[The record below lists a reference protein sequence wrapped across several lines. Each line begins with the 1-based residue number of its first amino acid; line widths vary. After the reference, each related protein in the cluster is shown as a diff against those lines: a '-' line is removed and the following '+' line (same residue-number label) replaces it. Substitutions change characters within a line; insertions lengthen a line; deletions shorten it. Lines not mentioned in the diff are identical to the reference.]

1 MFILYKLKQ
10 MADLLNIK
18 KDFPVLNNNPDL
30 VYLDTGATALKPKC
44 VIDKINEYYDKY
56 GVNVN
61 RGVYELSYEAT
72 TEYEETRTLT
82 AKFLNAR
89 EKEIVFT
96 KGASNGLNM
105 VALGF
110 GMDYIQEGDEI
121 ITTELEHHSN
131 VLPWMNVAKKKNATL
146 KYIELDSTGRITVE
160 AFKKT
165 ITEKSK
171 VLAITYVSNVMGYIT
186 PIKEIIKIAH
196 EHNII
201 VVVDAAQAVPHM
213 KVDVQDLDCD
223 FLAFSAHKMFGP
235 TGFGILFGKYKYLK
249 KMSPIEYG
257 GDMID
262 VVEKYEATTK
272 DAPYKFETGTPP
284 IAEAIAFKEAIK
296 YIESIGYDR
305 IHEHEQILLNYA
317 REKLSK
323 VEGITIYNPTAE
335 TAIITFNINKAH
347 PHDAATIFDEYHVA
361 LRAGHHC
368 AQLITKWLDCVATLR
383 ACIYVYNDYHDIDVF
398 VEAVKAAV
406 KYFEEW

>member
-1 MFILYKLKQ
+1 

-305 IHEHEQILLNYA
+305 IHEHEQILVNYA

>member
-1 MFILYKLKQ
+1 

-235 TGFGILFGKYKYLK
+235 TGFGILFGKCKYLK

>member
-1 MFILYKLKQ
+1 

-213 KVDVQDLDCD
+213 KVDVQNLDCD

>member
-1 MFILYKLKQ
+1 

-171 VLAITYVSNVMGYIT
+171 VLAITYVSNVMGYIA

>member
-1 MFILYKLKQ
+1 

-196 EHNII
+196 GHNII

>member
-1 MFILYKLKQ
+1 

-18 KDFPVLNNNPDL
+18 KDFPVLNNNPNL
-30 VYLDTGATALKPKC
+30 VYLDTGATALKPQC

-72 TEYEETRTLT
+72 TEYEETRTIT

>member
-1 MFILYKLKQ
+1 

-110 GMDYIQEGDEI
+110 GVDYIQEGDEI

-323 VEGITIYNPTAE
+323 VEGITIYNPTSE

>member
-1 MFILYKLKQ
+1 

-18 KDFPVLNNNPDL
+18 KDFPVLNNNPNL
-30 VYLDTGATALKPKC
+30 VYLDTGATALKPQC

-131 VLPWMNVAKKKNATL
+131 VLPWMNVAKKKNAAL

>member
-1 MFILYKLKQ
+1 

-323 VEGITIYNPTAE
+323 VEGITIYTPTAE

>member
-1 MFILYKLKQ
+1 

-146 KYIELDSTGRITVE
+146 KYIELDSTGRITVK

>member
-1 MFILYKLKQ
+1 

-361 LRAGHHC
+361 LRVGHHC

>member
-1 MFILYKLKQ
+1 MS
-10 MADLLNIK
+10 DLLNIK
-18 KDFPVLNNNPDL
+18 NDFPVLNNNPDL

>member
-1 MFILYKLKQ
+1 

-18 KDFPVLNNNPDL
+18 KDFP

-44 VIDKINEYYDKY
+44 VVDKINEYYDKY

>member
-1 MFILYKLKQ
+1 

-296 YIESIGYDR
+296 YIESLGYDR

>member
-1 MFILYKLKQ
+1 

-160 AFKKT
+160 ALKKT
-165 ITEKSK
+165 ITENSK

>member
-1 MFILYKLKQ
+1 

-272 DAPYKFETGTPP
+272 DAPYEFETGTPP

>member
-1 MFILYKLKQ
+1 

-105 VALGF
+105 IALGF

>member
-1 MFILYKLKQ
+1 

-146 KYIELDSTGRITVE
+146 KYIDLDSTGRITVE

>member
-1 MFILYKLKQ
+1 

-317 REKLSK
+317 HEKLSK